1 VFHHTLFIINER
13 HILFI
18 HPERLKVNETHC
30 IIKACRKKEI
40 FYQLMA
46 KNIMNCIISCV
57 IEYIKTYPK

>member
-1 VFHHTLFIINER
+1 MKHTAL
-13 HILFI
+13 
-18 HPERLKVNETHC
+18 LKH
-30 IIKACRKKEI
+30 AGKKEI